1 MLFRRKKPT
10 DSLTAPKGTIPLDLG
25 GLPVRPS
32 PRARRMGLRVEAR
45 TGDVV
50 FTWPLKGRISVERA
64 LKFIEENRGWI
75 ERQQSRKT
83 PAQPFAPGT
92 VLTVAGVPVTI
103 HPAGGRGLTRIE
115 GNVLLVHGQPEHVSR
130 RVKDFLKKEAL
141 ATLQRLTD
149 EKSVS
154 LKLKPLAIRI
164 LDPRSRWGSCGP
176 DGRIMYSWRLILAP
190 VQVMDYVV
198 AHEVAHRIHLNHSRR
213 FWALCASL
221 TADASGSRHWLRQQG
236 RLLMAAG

>member
-1 MLFRRKKPT
+1 MLFRRKKLT
-10 DSLTAPKGTIPLDLG
+10 DSAAAPKGIIPPELG

-50 FTWPLKGRISVERA
+50 FTWPLKGRISVDRA
-64 LKFIEENRGWI
+64 LRFIEENRSWI
-75 ERQQSRKT
+75 ERQQNRKT

-92 VLTVAGVPVTI
+92 VLTVAGRAVTI
-103 HPAGGRGLTRIE
+103 HHAAGRGLTRIE
-115 GNVLLVHGQPEHVSR
+115 GDVLLVHGQPEHISR

-141 ATLQRLTD
+141 QTLQRLTD
-149 EKSVS
+149 EKSAH
-154 LKLKPLAIRI
+154 LNLKPLGIRI

-190 VQVMDYVV
+190 HEVMDYVV
-198 AHEVAHRIHLNHSRR
+198 AHEVAHRVHLNHSRR
-213 FWALCASL
+213 FWALCASM
-221 TADASGSRHWLRQQG
+221 TADASASRAWLRQQG